1 MSHIV
6 ELREAIQDSEETV
19 RMSRDMAVKIAD
31 EITEL
36 NARLQPI
43 ETAPKDR
50 EILVYNPFEGWY
62 RTRYEVDGEKDRSC
76 WPLYRN
82 LHHSSLPDQRVHG
95 EASVWYPWPTH
106 WREKWEPK
114 P

>member
-1 MSHIV
+1 MSDIKMVFSVPKHMVSECPQVINLMGVNTWIV
-6 ELREAIQDSEETV
+6 H
-19 RMSRDMAVKIAD
+19 
-31 EITEL
+31 
-36 NARLQPI
+36 PI

-50 EILVYNPFEGWY
+50 EILVYNPMEGWY
-62 RTRYEVDGEKDRSC
+62 RTRYEVDGADDRSC

-82 LHHSSLPDQRVHG
+82 LHHSSLPDQRAHG